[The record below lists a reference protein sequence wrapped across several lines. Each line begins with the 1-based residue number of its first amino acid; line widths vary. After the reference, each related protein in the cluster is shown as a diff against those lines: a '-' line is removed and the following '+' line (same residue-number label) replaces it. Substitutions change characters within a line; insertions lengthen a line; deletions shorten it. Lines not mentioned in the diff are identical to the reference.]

1 MYIILYVYNYTSI
14 YIIIYI
20 YKTAH
25 TYKQQPYIHFHSL
38 APGSSMSR
46 GQRAKNLNLISIW
59 NQPL

>member
-1 MYIILYVYNYTSI
+1 M
-14 YIIIYI
+14 YIIIYLYI
-20 YKTAH
+20 YNYVYIYNSTH
-25 TYKQQPYIHFHSL
+25 IYKQQPYIHFHSL